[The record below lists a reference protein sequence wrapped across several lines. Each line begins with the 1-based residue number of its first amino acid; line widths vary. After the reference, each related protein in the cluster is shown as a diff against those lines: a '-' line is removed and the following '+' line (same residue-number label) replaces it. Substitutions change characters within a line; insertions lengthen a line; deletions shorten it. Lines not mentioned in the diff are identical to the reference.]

1 MRGGRWEDGRG
12 DIGEEWRFQTWLRRL
27 KEADGTG
34 VLDPAKLSFC
44 CLREGVGLAGVFLET
59 LTGFLFEDGADT
71 LGWAGSGLSL
81 FLETLLARRLSSEAG
96 EKVV

>member
-1 MRGGRWEDGRG
+1 MRGGRWESGRG
-12 DIGEEWRFQTWLRRL
+12 DIGEEWGFQIWLRRL

-44 CLREGVGLAGVFLET
+44 CLREGVELAGVFLET

>member
-1 MRGGRWEDGRG
+1 MKG
-12 DIGEEWRFQTWLRRL
+12 
-27 KEADGTG
+27 ADGTG
-34 VLDPAKLSFC
+34 VLEPAKLSFC
-44 CLREGVGLAGVFLET
+44 CLREGVELAGVFLET
-59 LTGFLFEDGADT
+59 TLTGFLFEGGADT